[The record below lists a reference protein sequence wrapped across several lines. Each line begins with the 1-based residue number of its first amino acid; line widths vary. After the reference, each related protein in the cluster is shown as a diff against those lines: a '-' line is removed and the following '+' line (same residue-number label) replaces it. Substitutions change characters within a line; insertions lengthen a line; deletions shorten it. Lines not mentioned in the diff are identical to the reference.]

1 MEMDELIVQV
11 NVLQIQYITELLDDL
26 VVLSAQLSQHQVDL
40 LQLDGTLIQAHIPVN
55 GMKILPKM

>member
-40 LQLDGTLIQAHIPVN
+40 LQSDGTLIQIHMPVN